1 MHGRRTF
8 VAAVAALTLGPG
20 IAALAAPPAPEVV
33 MYKDP
38 GCGCCGGWASH
49 MRENG
54 FRVKEV
60 LNSDMQAMKK
70 KLGVPDKVASCHT
83 AQIGGYLVEGHVPAQ
98 SIKRLLAEKPNV
110 KGIAAPGMPLGSP
123 GMDAGGRRDPFDVV
137 SFRADG
143 ATRVY
148 EQIR

>member
-1 MHGRRTF
+1 MHRRQVL
-8 VAAVAALTLGPG
+8 VAAVAALALGPG
-20 IAALAAPPAPEVV
+20 VAALAAPSGPEVV

-38 GCGCCGGWASH
+38 GCGCCGGWANH

-83 AQIGGYLVEGHVPAQ
+83 AQIGGYLVEGHVPAK

>member
-1 MHGRRTF
+1 MHTRQILM
-8 VAAVAALTLGPG
+8 AAVAALALGPG
-20 IAALAAPPAPEVV
+20 AATLAAPPQPEVV

-38 GCGCCGGWASH
+38 GCGCCGGWADH
-49 MRENG
+49 MRNSG

-70 KLGVPDKVASCHT
+70 KLGVPDRVASCHT
-83 AQIGGYLVEGHVPAQ
+83 AQVGGYLIEGHVPAK
-98 SIKRLLAEKPNV
+98 SVKRLLAEKPNV

-143 ATRVY
+143 ATRVF